1 MALPLNHVLCRVP
14 ESSTGLGSSSIPSTP
29 QFRHRPL
36 VDPSNEI
43 RLVTLHSALD
53 DGYDIICTLQS
64 VSLDNVG
71 EFEALSYVWG
81 TPGRKLSILLNN
93 QELKVTQNLAHALR
107 HLRPAKSNKFETR
120 TLWVDAICID
130 QQNIDERNQQV

>member
-1 MALPLNHVLCRVP
+1 MASLLSHIPRELYRVP
-14 ESSTGLGSSSIPSTP
+14 ESPAEPDGFTTVPR
-29 QFRHRPL
+29 FRYSLL

-43 RLVTLHSALD
+43 RLVTLHPALN

-81 TPGRKLSILLNN
+81 SPGRKISIF
-93 QELKVTQNLAHALR
+93 VMAR
-107 HLRPAKSNKFETR
+107 
-120 TLWVDAICID
+120 D
-130 QQNIDERNQQV
+130 QAYI